1 MFLFSASDKKG
12 SLASELPVERMG
24 DIVKIRPKGLFIS
37 QAQKIY
43 QKQWEQGFPT
53 DLWTV
58 MEETKLV
65 SINTELKIVRWI

>member
-1 MFLFSASDKKG
+1 ME
-12 SLASELPVERMG
+12 SLASQIPVERMG
-24 DIVKIRPKGLFIS
+24 DIVKIRPKGLFMS

-43 QKQWEQGFPT
+43 QKQWEEVFPT